1 MANPNLLDNG
11 VRLQILSEINGEENK
26 QRKAES
32 LKRFEILSGRQSKYI
47 TEKLESEF
55 SIKTVSEMRK
65 ITSVNISDRVIEEQA
80 SIYRDEPERFFANAS
95 EDVAMHIR
103 KIYKEAKANVKL
115 KKSNKIFKSNGQSIV
130 QIVPVDGKIAMRAFW
145 PHHVDVIPDELN
157 PEKPFCY
164 IISVFDKF
172 RFIHNNSNGQ
182 SPANVSKTLSTS
194 GPYSDGRN
202 QMIGD
207 GDDYE
212 KSLQRYEVWTEELNF
227 IMNGLGEIV
236 SETTDNPIMALPFVD
251 VSIDKDFEFWVRAI
265 NNVFDFTVDQ
275 AAMLCDIATIIKL
288 QGYAQGIISAEEMP
302 TNLTVGPNKL
312 LFLQLDGNKT
322 VQPKFEFVSPS
333 PDLAS
338 TLQFYDN
345 LMRVFLTSIGADPK
359 TVSGSLDAKS
369 YSSGVERLI
378 AMIEKF
384 EASKDDIDL
393 YRWAEEKV
401 FDLFRKWSNAYQGSG
416 LLDESLSGPIIGDDV
431 EINVKFKEPQA
442 IQTQS
447 ELEDSVIKLKSEGL
461 MTLQMSLMRIYGV
474 DADMADKMIDAL
486 NNENKVLMPQN
497 LIAAAPEKENDSEK
511 DEAEVNG

>member
-1 MANPNLLDNG
+1 MANPNLLDNS
-11 VRLQILSEINGEENK
+11 VRLQILSEINSEENK

-32 LKRFEILSGRQSKYI
+32 LKRFEILSGRQEKYI
-47 TEKLESEF
+47 KDKLESEF

-80 SIYRDEPERFFANAS
+80 SIYREAPERFFTNS
-95 EDVAMHIR
+95 TPEVDLHIR
-103 KIYKEAKANVKL
+103 QLYKEARANVKL
-115 KKSNKIFKSNGQSIV
+115 KKSNKIFKSNGQSLMQV
-130 QIVPVDGKIAMRAFW
+130 VPVDGKISIRAFW
-145 PHHVDVIPDELN
+145 PHHLDVIPDELN
-157 PEKPFCY
+157 PEKAYCV
-164 IISVFDKF
+164 IVSVFDKF
-172 RFIHNNSNGQ
+172 RFLHNNSAGR
-182 SPANVSKTLSTS
+182 SPANVSKTLATS
-194 GPYSDGRN
+194 GPYSDGQN

-207 GDDYE
+207 SDDYE
-212 KSLQRYEVWTEELNF
+212 KSLQRYEVWTNELNF

-236 SETTDNPIMALPFVD
+236 SETTDNPIMELPFVD

-265 NNVFDFTVDQ
+265 NNVFDFTIDQ

-312 LFLQLDGNKT
+312 LFLQQDGNKT

-369 YSSGVERLI
+369 YSSGIERLI

-393 YRWAEEKV
+393 YRWAEEKI
-401 FDLFRKWSNAYQGSG
+401 FDLFRLWSNAYQGTG
-416 LLDESLSGPIIGDDV
+416 LLDDKLSGPLIPDEV
-431 EINVKFKEPQA
+431 TINVKFKEPQA

-447 ELEDSVIKLKSEGL
+447 ELEDSVIKLKAEGL
-461 MTLQMSLMRIYGV
+461 MTLQMSLMRIYGI
-474 DADMADKMIDAL
+474 DAEMADKMIESL
-486 NNENKVLMPQN
+486 EGESKVLLPQN
-497 LIAAAPEKENDSEK
+497 LIKAAPEKDDEEK
-511 DEAEVNG
+511 DDEEKVNG